1 MRLPLLLII
10 GFTVGCNGAIGD
22 APDDPLAVH
31 DAPVEPTLG
40 VDVPA
45 YTQPP
50 VQVRLLP
57 FSIRLAKVA
66 AVVDRP
72 TNDMMFSELLRRRY
86 QLGDYDFANGI
97 VGDNQWSASRA
108 TNWIASLKPV
118 CASAAMTNRFPDLG
132 GTDLD
137 AFYKAATGRT
147 LTQDELA
154 GFTQDL
160 EGLEGEERNQ
170 TTCLAVLASL
180 EFVAQ

>member
-1 MRLPLLLII
+1 MRCAFLLLVA
-10 GFTVGCNGAIGD
+10 FTVACHGDIGD
-22 APDDPLAVH
+22 APESPLVPETPR
-31 DAPVEPTLG
+31 DPTL
-40 VDVPA
+40 DINVPA
-45 YTQPP
+45 YTQAA

-66 AVVDRP
+66 AVVGKP
-72 TNDMMFSELLRRRY
+72 TSDAMFADLVRRRY

-97 VGDNQWSASRA
+97 VADYQWSASRMS
-108 TNWIASLKPV
+108 NWVDSLKPV
-118 CASAAMTNRFPDLG
+118 CASADMAQRFPNLG
-132 GTDLD
+132 SGDLD

-154 GFTQDL
+154 SFNQALT
-160 EGLEGEERNQ
+160 GLSGDERDT